1 MDKTISIYFTFLP
14 LISGFLPVDKR
25 SLPVACILF
34 QNDTTLFD
42 PATFAIA
49 RYTTTINNQVAI
61 FSDIIRK
68 NNSITNLSI
77 KCSTVAILYQ
87 IYNSELL
94 QIPYLELI
102 LITFKGHWNL
112 HIYPVGTPRNIM
124 KNFDLPLPKAFARR
138 VTSEITIILDDH
150 ETHKIDTLSTQGTT
164 VIGIFVAP
172 ADTLFKYELQ
182 PSKLPLCLSPMW
194 SLSPDRYCTYLIS
207 NIEILSKKVNFTA
220 KYTFDAEHVP
230 SGFILHH
237 RFVTNPYEF
246 DANILLLIKASGYQ
260 VIFCEKRH
268 GFSPQ
273 MDGFLYKL
281 RSWVVPMQARVWA
294 LYIIS
299 CISVGFLQYFL
310 FAKNLWET
318 LFSSFGITLRQETS
332 TRGKL
337 LVTMSLASF
346 FILLGYEAE
355 FTSTILV
362 PAPRYVAK
370 SLPELMDLG
379 YTVAVPKDANPV
391 QHRLPE
397 LKTLFPH
404 TEITKLTTFF
414 RVVSNL
420 DEAEDAFLH
429 DPENVGFTG
438 VFLKGLGTSK
448 KGAVKAYIQR
458 LQKITSKNCYE
469 FEETFSQ
476 TMIFWVVQ
484 NPLRA
489 PIIRGINALE
499 AAGISTLLEK
509 YYAYWGEMRV
519 REETG
524 KRLEVNASGSLV
536 GNIAPGKEG

>member
-1 MDKTISIYFTFLP
+1 MCRFTILKFSKLQTSNLLMPYPHLTEAFKRIG
-14 LISGFLPVDKR
+14 SHVDSK
-25 SLPVACILF
+25 
-34 QNDTTLFD
+34 FD
-42 PATFAIA
+42 AMNKSTFAIA

-61 FSDIIRK
+61 FSDIIGK
-68 NNSITNLSI
+68 NNLSI

-87 IYNSELL
+87 IHNSEPLP
-94 QIPYLELI
+94 IPYLELI
-102 LITFKGHWNL
+102 LTTFKGHWNL
-112 HIYPVGTPRNIM
+112 HIYPVGTPRTII
-124 KNFDLPLPKAFARR
+124 KNFPLPLPKTYARR
-138 VTSEITIILDDH
+138 PPYEITIIF
-150 ETHKIDTLSTQGTT
+150 ETHKIDPLSTQGTT
-164 VIGIFVAP
+164 VIGVFVAP
-172 ADTLFKYELQ
+172 ADTLFRYELHT
-182 PSKLPLCLSPMW
+182 STLPICPSPMW
-194 SLSPDRYCTYLIS
+194 SLRPDRYCTYHIS
-207 NIEILSKKVNFTA
+207 IIEILSKKVNFTA
-220 KYTFDAEHVP
+220 TYTFNARHVP
-230 SGFILHH
+230 SGFMLHH

-246 DANILLLIKASGYQ
+246 DPNILLLIKAAGYQ

-273 MDGFLYKL
+273 MEGFLYKL
-281 RSWVVPMQARVWA
+281 RSWVIPMQARVWA
-294 LYIIS
+294 LYLIS
-299 CISVGFLQYFL
+299 FISVGFLQYFL
-310 FAKNLWET
+310 FAKNLGQT
-318 LFSSFGITLRQETS
+318 LFCSFGITVRQETS

-379 YTVAVPKDANPV
+379 YAVAVPKDANPV
-391 QHRLPE
+391 QHRFPE
-397 LKTLFPH
+397 LKKLFPH
-404 TEITKLTTFF
+404 TEKTKLTSFF
-414 RVVSNL
+414 HVVSNL
-420 DEAEDAFLH
+420 DEAEDAFLQ
-429 DPENVGFTG
+429 DPENIGFTG

-484 NPLRA
+484 NPLRV
-489 PIIRGINALE
+489 PIIRGIKALE

-524 KRLEVNASGSLV
+524 KRFEGSEYCSWKGMLSV
-536 GNIAPGKEG
+536 KLLL